1 MGYAKKVDNKAL
13 GRLLAAKRM
22 LTRQQYKT
30 IKGQILAGN
39 AEAAMKGLAKLTT
52 QETPKQPKKLKVL
65 ELFAGILLLVR

>member
-1 MGYAKKVDNKAL
+1 MIDNKAL

-39 AEAAMKGLAKLTT
+39 AEGAMRGLGRILN
-52 QETPKQPKKLKVL
+52 ETRK
-65 ELFAGILLLVR
+65 EAN